1 MFLFYK
7 LVAFVFLIPISTS
20 LLVFLLECLNHNRAQ
35 NCIDDMDKSE
45 HHGYSSDPACL
56 VLQYPRQFL
65 NAAINV
71 CISGDCVSALLWQ
84 RMPVEEKVVWAVGTA
99 AAHLKQTYNCKL
111 NSAPFP
117 SNMTYVLLQE
127 RQGFPAGNVI
137 RGHNKPADGMLQN
150 RLDTGVCCTVV
161 QQQSSSHYAEY
172 KGKDLRTHKLKNY
185 NYYRSNIVV
194 LLQLTISRVT
204 GFSIKALQQ
213 PRKEVTMTIT
223 AIPIRM

>member
-1 MFLFYK
+1 MC
-7 LVAFVFLIPISTS
+7 AFPVTVSRHS
-20 LLVFLLECLNHNRAQ
+20 CGNGCLWRR
-35 NCIDDMDKSE
+35 KSF
-45 HHGYSSDPACL
+45 GP
-56 VLQYPRQFL
+56 
-65 NAAINV
+65 
-71 CISGDCVSALLWQ
+71 
-84 RMPVEEKVVWAVGTA
+84 
-99 AAHLKQTYNCKL
+99 
-111 NSAPFP
+111 SAPQQPTWNRHIIANSIRLLFL

-185 NYYRSNIVV
+185 NYYLSNIVV